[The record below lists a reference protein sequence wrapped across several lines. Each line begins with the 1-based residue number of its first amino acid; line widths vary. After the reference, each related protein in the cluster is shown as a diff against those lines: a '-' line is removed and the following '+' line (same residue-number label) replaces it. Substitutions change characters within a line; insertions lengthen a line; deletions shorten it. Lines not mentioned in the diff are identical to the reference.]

1 MNLNCGATVVA
12 RKWCEVDMIYLDVVP
27 ITKYCEEMGE
37 TLDAV
42 NKRLQRGVWQEGVH
56 VLKVDGSKERWIDLK
71 EIANWARQNKD
82 LYLSQEV

>member
-1 MNLNCGATVVA
+1 
-12 RKWCEVDMIYLDVVP
+12 
-27 ITKYCEEMGE
+27 
-37 TLDAV
+37 
-42 NKRLQRGVWQEGVH
+42 QEGVH

>member
-1 MNLNCGATVVA
+1 
-12 RKWCEVDMIYLDVVP
+12 MIYLDVVP

-82 LYLSQEV
+82 HYPSREG

>member
-1 MNLNCGATVVA
+1 
-12 RKWCEVDMIYLDVVP
+12 MIYLDVVP

-42 NKRLQRGVWQEGVH
+42 NKRLQRGVWQE
-56 VLKVDGSKERWIDLK
+56 RWIDLK

>member
-1 MNLNCGATVVA
+1 
-12 RKWCEVDMIYLDVVP
+12 MINLDVVP
-27 ITKYCEEMGE
+27 ITTYCGTVGE

-71 EIANWARQNKD
+71 EVEKWARKNKD
-82 LYLSQEV
+82 LYLSREG